1 MKCLYCGAD
10 NHEDDH
16 RCRRCGRRL
25 HIARPQA
32 GPEPYPVLR
41 TSPVPKPQPVASAT
55 ATLDPTEPGAQN
67 RQPAQ
72 TSLGFE
78 IEGPRVIP
86 FQTPAS
92 RRSNPS
98 RRRGA
103 REETPARRARVP
115 GATNLE
121 LALRDTT
128 PKGPED
134 DGPHA
139 VLHGYA
145 RAASPMHR
153 VLAAALDWSMI
164 LIGVGMFLLTF
175 HMGGGE
181 LVFNK
186 ATSACFIAVPL
197 LIALFYELMCALG
210 GGTTVGMR
218 WTHLRLLNFDGRK
231 PNTEECLVRVFGTG
245 VSMAAIGLGYVW
257 ALFDP
262 ENLAWQDH
270 ISKTFPT
277 PSQIQQSF

>member
-25 HIARPQA
+25 HVARPQA

-41 TSPVPKPQPVASAT
+41 TSPVPKPEPAASAT
-55 ATLDPTEPGAQN
+55 ATSEPPEPAVQK

-78 IEGPRVIP
+78 IEGPRVLP
-86 FQTPAS
+86 FQTPPA
-92 RRSNPS
+92 RRSNAS

-103 REETPARRARVP
+103 RGENPTRRTRVP

-128 PKGPED
+128 PQVPV
-134 DGPHA
+134 DGEPRA

-153 VLAAALDWSMI
+153 SLAAALDWSMI
-164 LIGVGMFLLTF
+164 LIAVGMFLLTF
-175 HMGGGE
+175 HLGGGE
-181 LVFNK
+181 LIFNK
-186 ATSACFIAVPL
+186 ETSACFVAVPV
-197 LIALFYELMCALG
+197 LIALFYELICALG

-218 WTHLRLLNFDGRK
+218 WTRLRLLNFDGRK
-231 PNTEECLVRVFGTG
+231 PNTEECLIRVLGTG
-245 VSMAAIGLGYVW
+245 VSMAAIGLGHVW

-277 PSQIQQSF
+277 PSQIQRPF